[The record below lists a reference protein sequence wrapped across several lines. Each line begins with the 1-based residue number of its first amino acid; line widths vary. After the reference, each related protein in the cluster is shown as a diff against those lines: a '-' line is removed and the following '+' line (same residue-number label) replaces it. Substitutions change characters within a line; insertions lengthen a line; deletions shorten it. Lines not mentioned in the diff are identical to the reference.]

1 MAEPLRRRLRA
12 RLLSALSGAAGG
24 VGDPLVRGILHA
36 ASQAA
41 RWTKYERI
49 SRENLALAM
58 PELTS
63 EQHARILRNLR
74 SHTERIVHEWLTM
87 AGPRAAG
94 VLATVDCD
102 AAARRLRELSAGGR
116 GTILVT
122 AHIGNWELLAAS
134 LRREGFDGAVVGY
147 KKRND
152 SSSDWLVRMRAAH
165 GVTSFAQDE
174 SPRAALELLR
184 RGDTLG
190 LLCDLEVRR
199 LSNVVAPFFGRPALT
214 MTAPAAL
221 ARATGLPLV
230 PVRCVARGERYEM
243 IVDEPLELARSRS
256 RDAAQ
261 LDLLTRLNAVYERW
275 IRNDPDQWVWY
286 RPRWS
291 APSPDSAAPRKPTI
305 T

>member
-94 VLATVDCD
+94 VLATVECD

-184 RGDTLG
+184 RGNTLG